1 MREEVEEVKEEVMEE
16 VKEAEMGKI
25 AVKTRTALILAAF
38 EAEAAILLN
47 RKPQNM
53 LIVLYSGKS
62 TDLCTF
68 FITFVIYVMCNSV
81 AG

>member
-25 AVKTRTALILAAF
+25 TVKTRTALIIAAF

-62 TDLCTF
+62 TAGWHNLWDF
-68 FITFVIYVMCNSV
+68 RV
-81 AG
+81 A